1 MQQRITDFIT
11 YVRGGGDQDGEVV
24 EQVEDEEAEVARI
37 T

>member
-11 YVRGGGDQDGEVV
+11 YVRGGGEQNGEVA
-24 EQVEDEEAEVARI
+24 EQVDDEEAEVARV